1 MQDIPYLL
9 SRLTPL
15 AILDIVLVTIIF
27 YALLSVIRGTQA
39 DQLVRGILI
48 LLLAAV
54 VIGYFFQLTIFNW
67 LLVSSLPALLLAV
80 PVIFQPEIR
89 RALEQLGRTGSL
101 VTHPLTHPFSSLQ
114 PSDSSSADKVINT
127 IIEACIRLSERRH
140 GALMVIE
147 RSTGLE
153 EYVQTGAELDAEL
166 TSDLLAQVF
175 YPRTPLHDGAVI
187 IRGPRLVAARVL
199 LPLSDS
205 ARLDSDVGTRHR
217 AAVGIT
223 EQSDGLS
230 VVVSEESGA
239 ISIAVNGRLLRNLTT
254 ERLRSLLQTQLASQ
268 RLPAPWR
275 PVRAA

>member
-1 MQDIPYLL
+1 MQDIVYLL

-15 AILDIVLVTIIF
+15 AILDIVLVTVIF
-27 YALLSVIRGTQA
+27 YSLLSVIRGTQA
-39 DQLVRGILI
+39 DQLVRGVLI

-67 LLVSSLPALLLAV
+67 LLVSSLPALIFAI

-101 VTHPLTHPFSSLQ
+101 MTNPFSSIQ
-114 PSDSSSADKVINT
+114 ASGDGSTDKVINA

-140 GALMVIE
+140 GALIVVE

-153 EYVQTGAELDAEL
+153 EYVQTGTELDAEL
-166 TSDLLAQVF
+166 SSDLLVQVF
-175 YPRTPLHDGAVI
+175 FPRTPLHDGAVI
-187 IRGPRLVAARVL
+187 IRGPRVAAARVL
-199 LPLSDS
+199 LPLSES
-205 ARLDSDVGTRHR
+205 MRLDPSLGTRHR

-230 VVVSEESGA
+230 VVVSEETGA
-239 ISIAVNGRLLRNLTT
+239 ISVALNGRLAQEVTT
-254 ERLRSLLQTQLASQ
+254 ERLRRMLQAQLLAHGFL
-268 RLPAPWR
+268 APWR
-275 PVRAA
+275 PARAA

>member
-1 MQDIPYLL
+1 MQDILYLL

-15 AILDIVLVTIIF
+15 AILDILLVTIVL

-101 VTHPLTHPFSSLQ
+101 VTHPLTHPFSSFQ
-114 PSDSSSADKVINT
+114 PNDGSSTEKVINT

-166 TSDLLAQVF
+166 TSDLLSQVF
-175 YPRTPLHDGAVI
+175 FPRTPLHDGAVI
-187 IRGPRLVAARVL
+187 IRGSRLVAARVL
-199 LPLSDS
+199 LPLSDNVQ
-205 ARLDSDVGTRHR
+205 LDPDVGTRHR

-239 ISIAVNGRLLRNLTT
+239 ISVAVNGRLLRKLTT

-268 RLPAPWR
+268 RFPAPWR

>member
-1 MQDIPYLL
+1 MQDALYLL

-15 AILDIVLVTIIF
+15 AMLDIVLVTIIF

-39 DQLVRGILI
+39 DQLVRGVLI

-67 LLVSSLPALLLAV
+67 LLVNSLPALLIAV

-101 VTHPLTHPFSSLQ
+101 VTHPFSSFQ
-114 PSDSSSADKVINT
+114 PSEDRSTEKVINT

-140 GALMVIE
+140 GALMVVE

-187 IRGPRLVAARVL
+187 IRGSRLVAARVL

-205 ARLDSDVGTRHR
+205 GRLDADVGTRHR

-239 ISIAVNGRLLRNLTT
+239 ISVAVNGRLLRKLTT
-254 ERLRSLLQTQLASQ
+254 ERLRSMLQGQLAAQ
-268 RLPAPWR
+268 RFPAPWR

>member
-1 MQDIPYLL
+1 MQDILYLL

-15 AILDIVLVTIIF
+15 AILDILLVTIVL

-39 DQLVRGILI
+39 DQLVRGVLI
-48 LLLAAV
+48 LLLAGV
-54 VIGYFFQLTIFNW
+54 VIGYFFHLTIFNW

-114 PSDSSSADKVINT
+114 ASDDSSTDKVINT

-166 TSDLLAQVF
+166 TSDLLSQVF
-175 YPRTPLHDGAVI
+175 FPRTPLHDGAVI
-187 IRGPRLVAARVL
+187 IRGSRLVAARVL
-199 LPLSDS
+199 LPLSDNVQ
-205 ARLDSDVGTRHR
+205 LDPDVGTRHR

-239 ISIAVNGRLLRNLTT
+239 ISVAVNGRLLRKLTT

-268 RLPAPWR
+268 RFPAPWR

>member
-1 MQDIPYLL
+1 MQDILYLL
-9 SRLTPL
+9 SRLTLL
-15 AILDIVLVTIIF
+15 AILDILLVTIVL

-39 DQLVRGILI
+39 DQLVRGVLI
-48 LLLAAV
+48 LLLAGV
-54 VIGYFFQLTIFNW
+54 VIGYFFHLTIFNW
-67 LLVSSLPALLLAV
+67 LLVNSLPALLLAV
-80 PVIFQPEIR
+80 PVIFQPELR

-101 VTHPLTHPFSSLQ
+101 VTHPLTHPFSSFQ
-114 PSDSSSADKVINT
+114 PNDGSSTEKVINT
-127 IIEACIRLSERRH
+127 IIEASIRLSERRH

-187 IRGPRLVAARVL
+187 VRGSRLVAARVL

-205 ARLDSDVGTRHR
+205 SQLDPDVGTRHR

-239 ISIAVNGRLLRNLTT
+239 ISVAVNGRLLRKLTT

-268 RLPAPWR
+268 RFPAPWR

>member
-101 VTHPLTHPFSSLQ
+101 VTHPLTHPFSSFQ

-205 ARLDSDVGTRHR
+205 ARLDPDVGTRHR

-268 RLPAPWR
+268 RFLAPWR

>member
-1 MQDIPYLL
+1 MQDILYLL

-15 AILDIVLVTIIF
+15 AILDILLVTIVL

-101 VTHPLTHPFSSLQ
+101 MTHPLTHPFSSFQ
-114 PSDSSSADKVINT
+114 ASDDSSTGKVINT

-175 YPRTPLHDGAVI
+175 FPRTPLHDGAVI
-187 IRGPRLVAARVL
+187 IRGSRLVAARVL
-199 LPLSDS
+199 LPLSDNVQ
-205 ARLDSDVGTRHR
+205 LDPDVGTRHR

-239 ISIAVNGRLLRNLTT
+239 ISVAVNGRLLRKLTT

-268 RLPAPWR
+268 RFPAPWR

>member
-101 VTHPLTHPFSSLQ
+101 VTHPLTHPFSSFQ

-153 EYVQTGAELDAEL
+153 EYVHTGAELDAEL

>member
-1 MQDIPYLL
+1 MQDALYLL

-15 AILDIVLVTIIF
+15 AMLDIVLVTIIF

-39 DQLVRGILI
+39 DQLVRGVLI

-67 LLVSSLPALLLAV
+67 LLVNSLPALLIAV

-101 VTHPLTHPFSSLQ
+101 VTHPFSSFQ
-114 PSDSSSADKVINT
+114 PSEDRSTEKVINT

-140 GALMVIE
+140 GALMVVE

-187 IRGPRLVAARVL
+187 IRGSRLVAARVL

-205 ARLDSDVGTRHR
+205 GRLDPDVGTRHR

-239 ISIAVNGRLLRNLTT
+239 ISVALNGRLLRKLTT
-254 ERLRSLLQTQLASQ
+254 ERLRSMLQGQLAAQ
-268 RLPAPWR
+268 RFPAPWR

>member
-101 VTHPLTHPFSSLQ
+101 VTHPLTHPFSSFQ

>member
-1 MQDIPYLL
+1 MQDALYLL

-15 AILDIVLVTIIF
+15 AMLDIVLVTIIF

-39 DQLVRGILI
+39 DQLVRGVLI

-101 VTHPLTHPFSSLQ
+101 VTHPFSSFQ
-114 PSDSSSADKVINT
+114 PSEDRSTEKVINT

-140 GALMVIE
+140 GALMVVE

-187 IRGPRLVAARVL
+187 IRGSRLVAARVL

-205 ARLDSDVGTRHR
+205 GRLDPDVGTRHR

-239 ISIAVNGRLLRNLTT
+239 ISVAVNGRLLRKLTT
-254 ERLRSLLQTQLASQ
+254 ERLRSMLQGQLAAQ
-268 RLPAPWR
+268 RFPAPWR

>member
-101 VTHPLTHPFSSLQ
+101 VTHPLTHPFSSFQ

-127 IIEACIRLSERRH
+127 IIEAGIRLSERRH

>member
-101 VTHPLTHPFSSLQ
+101 VTHPLTHPFSSFQ

-268 RLPAPWR
+268 RFLAPWR

>member
-1 MQDIPYLL
+1 MQDALYLL

-15 AILDIVLVTIIF
+15 AMLDIVLVTIIF

-39 DQLVRGILI
+39 DQLVRGVLI

-67 LLVSSLPALLLAV
+67 LLVNSLPALLIAV
-80 PVIFQPEIR
+80 PVSFQPEIR

-101 VTHPLTHPFSSLQ
+101 VTHPFSSFQ
-114 PSDSSSADKVINT
+114 PSEDRSTEKVINT

-140 GALMVIE
+140 GALMVVE

-187 IRGPRLVAARVL
+187 IRGSRLVAARVL

-205 ARLDSDVGTRHR
+205 GRLDADVGTRHR

-239 ISIAVNGRLLRNLTT
+239 ISVALNGRLLRKLTT
-254 ERLRSLLQTQLASQ
+254 ERLRSMLQGQLAAQ
-268 RLPAPWR
+268 RFPAPWR

>member
-15 AILDIVLVTIIF
+15 AILDIVLVTIVF

-101 VTHPLTHPFSSLQ
+101 VTHPLTHPFSSFQ

>member
-1 MQDIPYLL
+1 MQDILYLL

-15 AILDIVLVTIIF
+15 AILDILLVTIVL

-101 VTHPLTHPFSSLQ
+101 VTHPLTHPFSSFQ
-114 PSDSSSADKVINT
+114 PSDSSSTDKVINT
-127 IIEACIRLSERRH
+127 IIEACIRLSERQH

-166 TSDLLAQVF
+166 TSDLLSQVF

-187 IRGPRLVAARVL
+187 IRGSRLVAARVL
-199 LPLSDS
+199 LPLSENTQ
-205 ARLDSDVGTRHR
+205 LDPDLGTRHR

-239 ISIAVNGRLLRNLTT
+239 ISVALKGRLLRKLTT
-254 ERLRSLLQTQLASQ
+254 ERLRSMLQTQLASQ
-268 RLPAPWR
+268 RFPAPWR

>member
-1 MQDIPYLL
+1 MQDALYLL

-15 AILDIVLVTIIF
+15 AMLDIVLVTIIF

-39 DQLVRGILI
+39 DQLVRGVLI

-67 LLVSSLPALLLAV
+67 LLVNSLPALLIAV

-101 VTHPLTHPFSSLQ
+101 VTHPFSSFQ
-114 PSDSSSADKVINT
+114 PSEDRSTEKVINT

-140 GALMVIE
+140 GALMVVE

-187 IRGPRLVAARVL
+187 IRGSRLVAARVL

-205 ARLDSDVGTRHR
+205 GRLDADVGTRHR

-239 ISIAVNGRLLRNLTT
+239 ISVALNGRLLRKLTT
-254 ERLRSLLQTQLASQ
+254 ERLRSMLQGQLAAQ
-268 RLPAPWR
+268 RFPAPWR

>member
-101 VTHPLTHPFSSLQ
+101 VTHPLTHPFSSFQ

-275 PVRAA
+275 PVRVA

>member
-1 MQDIPYLL
+1 MQDILYLL

-15 AILDIVLVTIIF
+15 AILDILLVTIVL

-39 DQLVRGILI
+39 DQLVRGVLI
-48 LLLAAV
+48 LLLAGV
-54 VIGYFFQLTIFNW
+54 VIGYFFHLTIFNW

-101 VTHPLTHPFSSLQ
+101 VTHPFSSFQ
-114 PSDSSSADKVINT
+114 PSDDSSADKVINT
-127 IIEACIRLSERRH
+127 IIEASIRLSERRH

-187 IRGPRLVAARVL
+187 IRGSRLVAARVL
-199 LPLSDS
+199 LPLSGS
-205 ARLDSDVGTRHR
+205 SQLDPDVGTRHR

-239 ISIAVNGRLLRNLTT
+239 ISVAVNGRLLRKLTT

-268 RLPAPWR
+268 RFPAPWR

>member
-54 VIGYFFQLTIFNW
+54 VIGYFFQLTIFSW

-101 VTHPLTHPFSSLQ
+101 VTHPLTHPFSSFQ

-153 EYVQTGAELDAEL
+153 EYVHTGAELDAEL

>member
-101 VTHPLTHPFSSLQ
+101 VTHPLTHPFSSFQ
-114 PSDSSSADKVINT
+114 PSD
-127 IIEACIRLSERRH
+127 E
-140 GALMVIE
+140 
-147 RSTGLE
+147 
-153 EYVQTGAELDAEL
+153 
-166 TSDLLAQVF
+166 
-175 YPRTPLHDGAVI
+175 
-187 IRGPRLVAARVL
+187 
-199 LPLSDS
+199 
-205 ARLDSDVGTRHR
+205 
-217 AAVGIT
+217 
-223 EQSDGLS
+223 
-230 VVVSEESGA
+230 
-239 ISIAVNGRLLRNLTT
+239 
-254 ERLRSLLQTQLASQ
+254 
-268 RLPAPWR
+268 
-275 PVRAA
+275 

>member
-15 AILDIVLVTIIF
+15 AILDILLVTIVL

-39 DQLVRGILI
+39 DQVVRGVLI
-48 LLLAAV
+48 LLLAGV
-54 VIGYFFQLTIFNW
+54 VIGYFFRLTIFNW
-67 LLVSSLPALLLAV
+67 LLVNSLPALLLAV

-101 VTHPLTHPFSSLQ
+101 VTHPFSSFQ
-114 PSDSSSADKVINT
+114 PGDGNSTEKVINT

-187 IRGPRLVAARVL
+187 IRGSRLVAARVL

-205 ARLDSDVGTRHR
+205 VWLDSDAGTRHR

-223 EQSDGLS
+223 ERSDGLS

-239 ISIAVNGRLLRNLTT
+239 ISVAVGGRLLRKLTT
-254 ERLRSLLQTQLASQ
+254 ERLRSLLQAQLAAQ
-268 RLPAPWR
+268 RFPAPWR

>member
-101 VTHPLTHPFSSLQ
+101 VTHPLTHPFSSFQ

-175 YPRTPLHDGAVI
+175 YPRTPLHDGAVV
-187 IRGPRLVAARVL
+187 IRGPRIVAARVL

-268 RLPAPWR
+268 RFLAPWR

>member
-101 VTHPLTHPFSSLQ
+101 VTHPLTHPFSSFQ
-114 PSDSSSADKVINT
+114 PSDRSSADKVINT

-230 VVVSEESGA
+230 GVVSEESGA

-268 RLPAPWR
+268 RFPARWR

>member
-1 MQDIPYLL
+1 MQDILYLL
-9 SRLTPL
+9 ARLTPL
-15 AILDIVLVTIIF
+15 AILDILLVTVVL

-39 DQLVRGILI
+39 DQLVRGVLI
-48 LLLAAV
+48 LLLAGV
-54 VIGYFFQLTIFNW
+54 VIGYFFNLTIFNW
-67 LLVSSLPALLLAV
+67 LLVNSLPALLLAI

-101 VTHPLTHPFSSLQ
+101 VTHPLTHPFSSFQ
-114 PSDSSSADKVINT
+114 TSDDSSTDKVINT

-187 IRGPRLVAARVL
+187 IRGSRLVAARVL

-205 ARLDSDVGTRHR
+205 ARLDPDLGTRHR

-239 ISIAVNGRLLRNLTT
+239 ISVALKGRLMRKLTT
-254 ERLRSLLQTQLASQ
+254 ERLRSMLRTQFASQ
-268 RLPAPWR
+268 RFPVPWR
-275 PVRAA
+275 PARAA

>member
-101 VTHPLTHPFSSLQ
+101 VTHPLTHPFSSFQ
-114 PSDSSSADKVINT
+114 PSDDSSADKVINT

-217 AAVGIT
+217 AAVGVT